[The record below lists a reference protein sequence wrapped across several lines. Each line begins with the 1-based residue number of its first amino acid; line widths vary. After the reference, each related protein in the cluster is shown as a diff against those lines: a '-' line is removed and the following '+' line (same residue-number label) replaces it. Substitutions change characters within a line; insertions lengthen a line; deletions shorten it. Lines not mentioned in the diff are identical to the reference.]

1 METWQ
6 SLEQEEEEEEE
17 SQAEAVSLRF
27 NLIFTKSW
35 KLPQPI
41 IMGYLPCWVSVPART
56 GKL

>member
-6 SLEQEEEEEEE
+6 SLEDEEEEEEE
-17 SQAEAVSLRF
+17 GEEAVSFRF